1 MRVLMWF
8 TIGFATACAL
18 SAYLGIGIW
27 ICILL
32 VPVAAILFV
41 LKKTTTRISSVLLIG
56 VAAGMLWTAGYNYF
70 YLNAAR
76 NYDGKKI
83 VSSATVSDYS
93 YQTDYGVAV
102 EGKTTLDGKDFHIKL
117 YYPKGAELKP
127 GDMIQGE
134 IRFRLTT
141 NDSRQGATHHQGDGI
156 FLLAYFDEK
165 ATVQKAEGM
174 DWRFFGAYL
183 RRGISQLLADIF
195 PEDTLAFA
203 TALLLGDTSLL
214 DYETDTDFKISGIR
228 HVIAISGL
236 HVSILMSVVYVFSG
250 RRRYLSALI
259 GIPVLLVFAAVV
271 GFTPSVVRACIMQ
284 GLMLLAL
291 FFNKEYDPPTSLAF
305 AALTMLCVNPMQI
318 TSASFQLSCG
328 CLVGIF
334 LFYEKIDQYLLK
346 VLKAPKGKG
355 LRANI
360 IRWFSG
366 SVSITLSTMITTT
379 PLSAAYFGT
388 VSIVGVLTNL
398 LTLWVIAFV
407 FCTIALACM
416 MALIWMPVAKLI
428 AWVAS
433 VPIRYIMIVAKLL
446 ADLPFSAVYTCSI
459 YVVMWLV
466 MCYLLL
472 TVFLLAKRKCPWV
485 LTGCVA
491 LGLILAIGL
500 SWIDLGYQNYRV
512 TVFDVGQGQSILFE
526 CDNKRYLVDCGG
538 DSNRTAAERVTHSLL
553 SRGITRLDGIFVTHF
568 DEDHAGGVPLLLT
581 SIDADV
587 LYLPQVADNGT
598 VRKEL
603 ETGNNHIYWIDR
615 YGELNFGK
623 MKFTLIPGEH
633 ETKENERS
641 MCILFQTEN
650 CDILITG
657 DRSAVGE
664 KALLEDI
671 HLPKL
676 ELLVV
681 GHHGS
686 KSATSMEL
694 LHAASPNT
702 AVISVGKDNF
712 YGHPT
717 EDVLY
722 RLRLF
727 SCSIWRTDMDGTVVF
742 EG

>member
-1 MRVLMWF
+1 MRILMWF
-8 TIGFATACAL
+8 TIGFAAACAL
-18 SAYLGIGIW
+18 SVYLGIGIW
-27 ICILL
+27 VCLLL
-32 VPVAAILFV
+32 VPIAAILFAV
-41 LKKTTTRISSVLLIG
+41 KKQATRIAVVLLIG
-56 VAAGMLWTAGYNYF
+56 VTAGMLWTAGYNHF
-70 YLNAAR
+70 YLDAAR
-76 NYDGKKI
+76 NHDGKKI
-83 VSSATVSDYS
+83 VTNATVSDYS
-93 YQTDYGVAV
+93 YKTDFGVAA
-102 EGKTTLDGKDFHIKL
+102 EGKITLGGKDFRVKL
-117 YYPKGAELKP
+117 YYPADTALKP
-127 GDMIQGE
+127 GDIINGE
-134 IRFRLTT
+134 FRFRLTT
-141 NDSRQGATHHQGDGI
+141 NDSRQGGTHHQGDGV
-156 FLLAYFDEK
+156 FLLAYVDEK
-165 ATVQKAEGM
+165 AVVQKAENT

-183 RRGISQLLADIF
+183 RREISELLKAVF

-228 HVIAISGL
+228 HVVAISGL

-259 GIPVLLVFAAVV
+259 GIPTLFVFAAVV

-305 AALTMLCVNPMQI
+305 AVLTMLCVNPMQI

-334 LFYEKIDQYLLK
+334 LFYEKVNQYLLN
-346 VLKAPKGKG
+346 VLKVPKGRNFK
-355 LRANI
+355 ANT
-360 IRWFSG
+360 IRWFAS

-379 PLSAAYFGT
+379 PLSVAYFGT

-407 FCTIALACM
+407 FCAIALSCIT
-416 MALIWMPVAKLI
+416 ALIWLPLAKLI

-433 VPIRYIMIVAKLL
+433 VPIRYVMLVAKLL
-446 ADLPFSAVYTCSI
+446 AGLPFSAVYTCSVYI
-459 YVVMWLV
+459 VVWLV

-472 TVFLLAKRKCPWV
+472 TVFLLSKRKFLWL
-485 LTGCVA
+485 LTGCVVF
-491 LGLILAIGL
+491 GLILAISL
-500 SWIDLGYQNYRV
+500 SWIDPGYQNYRV

-538 DSNRTAAERVTHSLL
+538 DSDKTAADTVTHQLL

-568 DEDHAGGVPLLLT
+568 DDDHAGGVPLLLT
-581 SIDADV
+581 SIDTDV
-587 LYLPQVADNGT
+587 LYLPQVEDNGT
-598 VRKEL
+598 VRSDL
-603 ETGNNHIYWIDR
+603 EKGSHKIYWIDR
-615 YGELNFGK
+615 YGVLDFGK

-633 ETKENERS
+633 ETNENERS

-657 DRSAVGE
+657 DRSGVGE

-686 KSATSMEL
+686 ASATSMEL
-694 LHAASPNT
+694 LHATSPKT

-727 SCSIWRTDMDGTVVF
+727 SCSIWRTDLDGTVVF